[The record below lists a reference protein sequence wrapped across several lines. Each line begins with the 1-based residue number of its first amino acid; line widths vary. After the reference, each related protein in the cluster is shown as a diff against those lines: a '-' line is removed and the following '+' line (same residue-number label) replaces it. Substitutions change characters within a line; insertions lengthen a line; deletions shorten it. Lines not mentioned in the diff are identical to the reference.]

1 MRRNGS
7 SFSTP
12 LKVEGT
18 KQTSKIKASAHFSS
32 LYLTVDKS
40 PSRLESPA
48 RRFRPE
54 TRHRLRALRFSD
66 TRKLTASALWE
77 GKRRLERERDEPE
90 EATAS
95 SDRPPKR
102 AMATAATAAT
112 RPLGGGSA
120 VTAAAG
126 AVAAAAGGH
135 SGGGALT
142 TSPESATA
150 SSQPGSPAAST
161 STPPQSLVAPTTA
174 SSFHN
179 HPRGRLVSRACDRCR
194 RRKAKCEYLSAV
206 DSCTHCRDAHVQCTF
221 DLPLARRGPKARK
234 KSDLPG
240 QPPLDPSALSTGAR
254 GAGAQM
260 PPPLAFSG
268 PAVGGLQ
275 PFNSSSLSPEAPW
288 EPGEPLSLENGLPR
302 QQMGDLPG
310 LSTIQNIS
318 TRQRWLHLAQA
329 MTLRNTTLE
338 RVSKRCIDLFFDYL
352 YPLTPL
358 VYEPALREV
367 LAYIFSQ
374 PIPGMNQPSPI
385 AQLTPDPTAGTT
397 PLSAAESWAGFAQL
411 NGSRA
416 VGSRLAPWADSTFT
430 LVTAVCAE
438 AAFMLPKDIFPEGE
452 SVSEIFLEASRDC
465 LHQHLEAD
473 LENPTANSIAIRY
486 FHSNCLHAAGKPKYS
501 WHIFGEAI
509 RLAQVMHLHEEA
521 SLEGLVPIEAE
532 FRRRCFWILY
542 LGDKSAA
549 ILNNRP
555 ITIHKYCFDT
565 GITTLYPSGI
575 EDEFLITASEPPR
588 KSFISGFNA
597 NVRLWQSA
605 ADLLLEIR
613 VLQDQMMQHFRGNL
627 PPNHVL
633 PSADRQH
640 LDSLYV
646 RFITCLDDLPPYLQ
660 SCTLAMAAMAEGNG
674 SAESKQYVIQCT
686 NLQVTFHC
694 LRMVIT
700 QKFEDLSYFAPGVEQ
715 ADLRKSEIVRD
726 MLRVM
731 NEAPFWGLQANGEPN
746 VEKIR
751 LIGASLLAI
760 IHRHQDNPLATRARG
775 DFSVL
780 LDILTR
786 LDSKASDQLRNTS
799 NNVVG

>member
-1 MRRNGS
+1 MGNN
-7 SFSTP
+7 P
-12 LKVEGT
+12 LWWQPPPLWYGT
-18 KQTSKIKASAHFSS
+18 TNAAVASATGS
-32 LYLTVDKS
+32 TG
-40 PSRLESPA
+40 
-48 RRFRPE
+48 
-54 TRHRLRALRFSD
+54 TG
-66 TRKLTASALWE
+66 SA
-77 GKRRLERERDEPE
+77 
-90 EATAS
+90 
-95 SDRPPKR
+95 
-102 AMATAATAAT
+102 
-112 RPLGGGSA
+112 GSA
-120 VTAAAG
+120 V
-126 AVAAAAGGH
+126 
-135 SGGGALT
+135 ALT
-142 TSPESATA
+142 TSPESAST
-150 SSQPGSPAAST
+150 SQPGSPTA
-161 STPPQSLVAPTTA
+161 STPPPQQSLGAAAT
-174 SSFHN
+174 SFHH

-234 KSDLPG
+234 KSDQPG
-240 QPPLDPSALSTGAR
+240 QPPPDPSSLSTGAR
-254 GAGAQM
+254 GSGQM
-260 PPPLAFSG
+260 PPPLSFSG
-268 PAVGGLQ
+268 PAAGGLQ
-275 PFNSSSLSPEAPW
+275 PFNSSSLSPETAW
-288 EPGEPLSLENGLPR
+288 EPVEPLSIENGLPR
-302 QQMGDLPG
+302 QPLGDLPG

-318 TRQRWLHLAQA
+318 TRQRWLHLAHA

-352 YPLTPL
+352 YPLTPW
-358 VYEPALREV
+358 Y
-367 LAYIFSQ
+367 
-374 PIPGMNQPSPI
+374 
-385 AQLTPDPTAGTT
+385 PTAGTT
-397 PLSAAESWAGFAQL
+397 PLSSAESWAGFGQP
-411 NGSRA
+411 GSRT
-416 VGSRLAPWADSTFT
+416 VGSRLAPWVDSTFT

-575 EDEFLITASEPPR
+575 EDEFLNTASDPPR

-613 VLQDQMMQHFRGNL
+613 VLQDQMMQHFRGSM

-674 SAESKQYVIQCT
+674 SAESKQYVIQCI

-760 IHRHQDNPLATRARG
+760 IHRNQDSPLATRARS

-786 LDSKASDQLRNTS
+786 LDSKASDQLRSTS
-799 NNVVG
+799 NTVVG

>member
-1 MRRNGS
+1 MAGALGRGS
-7 SFSTP
+7 VAAATAG
-12 LKVEGT
+12 V
-18 KQTSKIKASAHFSS
+18 A
-32 LYLTVDKS
+32 
-40 PSRLESPA
+40 PA
-48 RRFRPE
+48 PAAAAAAVAAPAAAPGLGAPVVAP
-54 TRHRLRALRFSD
+54 TDAAAPGA
-66 TRKLTASALWE
+66 LTAS
-77 GKRRLERERDEPE
+77 P
-90 EATAS
+90 
-95 SDRPPKR
+95 
-102 AMATAATAAT
+102 
-112 RPLGGGSA
+112 GS
-120 VTAAAG
+120 VTA
-126 AVAAAAGGH
+126 
-135 SGGGALT
+135 
-142 TSPESATA
+142 P
-150 SSQPGSPAAST
+150 SQPGSPTASA
-161 STPPQSLVAPTTA
+161 STPPQQPAAT
-174 SSFHN
+174 SFHH

-194 RRKAKCEYLSAV
+194 RRKAKCEYLNAV
-206 DSCTHCRDAHVQCTF
+206 DSCTHCRDALVQCTF

-240 QPPLDPSALSTGAR
+240 RPLPDPSSLSTGAR
-254 GAGAQM
+254 GPGSQM

-268 PAVGGLQ
+268 PAGGGGLQ
-275 PFNSSSLSPEAPW
+275 PFASSSLSPETAW
-288 EPGEPLSLENGLPR
+288 EPVEPLGMENGLPR
-302 QQMGDLPG
+302 QPLGDLPG

-318 TRQRWLHLAQA
+318 TRQRWLHLAHA

-358 VYEPALREV
+358 VYETALRDV

-374 PIPGMNQPSPI
+374 PLPGVNQPSPL
-385 AQLTPDPTAGTT
+385 AQLTPDPTTGTGT
-397 PLSAAESWAGFAQL
+397 GTAEPWPGFGQPSC
-411 NGSRA
+411 SRT

-509 RLAQVMHLHEEA
+509 RLAQVMHLHDEA

-575 EDEFLITASEPPR
+575 EDEFAKTASEPPR
-588 KSFISGFNA
+588 NSFISGFNA

-613 VLQDQMMQHFRGNL
+613 VLQDQVTHHFRGNM
-627 PPNHVL
+627 PPH
-633 PSADRQH
+633 PSLSLADRQH
-640 LDSLYV
+640 LDSLFV

-660 SCTLAMAAMAEGNG
+660 SCTLAMAAMAEGSG

-760 IHRHQDNPLATRARG
+760 IHRNQDSPLAARARG

-799 NNVVG
+799 ISTFVG

>member
-1 MRRNGS
+1 M
-7 SFSTP
+7 
-12 LKVEGT
+12 
-18 KQTSKIKASAHFSS
+18 ASAP
-32 LYLTVDKS
+32 LGG
-40 PSRLESPA
+40 
-48 RRFRPE
+48 
-54 TRHRLRALRFSD
+54 
-66 TRKLTASALWE
+66 ASV
-77 GKRRLERERDEPE
+77 
-90 EATAS
+90 
-95 SDRPPKR
+95 
-102 AMATAATAAT
+102 ATAA
-112 RPLGGGSA
+112 
-120 VTAAAG
+120 AAA
-126 AVAAAAGGH
+126 AAAAGGPGQYGH
-135 SGGGALT
+135 SAAQR
-142 TSPESATA
+142 STA
-150 SSQPGSPAAST
+150 QHSMGNNPPVVAA
-161 STPPQSLVAPTTA
+161 PLPY
-174 SSFHN
+174 
-179 HPRGRLVSRACDRCR
+179 ACDRCR

-234 KSDLPG
+234 KSDQPG
-240 QPPLDPSALSTGAR
+240 QPPPDPSSLSTGAR
-254 GAGAQM
+254 GSGQM
-260 PPPLAFSG
+260 PPPLSFSG
-268 PAVGGLQ
+268 PAAGGLQ
-275 PFNSSSLSPEAPW
+275 PFNSSSLSPETAW
-288 EPGEPLSLENGLPR
+288 EPVEPLSIENGLPR
-302 QQMGDLPG
+302 QPLGDLPG

-318 TRQRWLHLAQA
+318 TRQRWLHLAHA

-374 PIPGMNQPSPI
+374 PLPGINQPSPLS
-385 AQLTPDPTAGTT
+385 QLTPDPTAGTT
-397 PLSAAESWAGFAQL
+397 PLSSAESWAGFGQP
-411 NGSRA
+411 GSRT
-416 VGSRLAPWADSTFT
+416 VGSRLAPWVDSTFT

-575 EDEFLITASEPPR
+575 EDEFLNTASDPPR

-613 VLQDQMMQHFRGNL
+613 VLQDQMMQHFRGSM

-674 SAESKQYVIQCT
+674 SAESKQYVIQCI

-760 IHRHQDNPLATRARG
+760 IHRNQDSPLATRARS

-786 LDSKASDQLRNTS
+786 LDSKASDQLRSTS
-799 NNVVG
+799 NTVVG

>member
-1 MRRNGS
+1 MHYILAAARMPVSASLLATWSLSWSLVPSCPPLSLLS
-7 SFSTP
+7 SPPPPLWLHGFIVHTWLHVCICIHNFRFAFTLTPRSSST
-12 LKVEGT
+12 
-18 KQTSKIKASAHFSS
+18 SAYPVH
-32 LYLTVDKS
+32 
-40 PSRLESPA
+40 A
-48 RRFRPE
+48 
-54 TRHRLRALRFSD
+54 
-66 TRKLTASALWE
+66 
-77 GKRRLERERDEPE
+77 
-90 EATAS
+90 
-95 SDRPPKR
+95 RPPHFFLMLR
-102 AMATAATAAT
+102 YAVQYPDTLAIS
-112 RPLGGGSA
+112 PLTD
-120 VTAAAG
+120 VFP
-126 AVAAAAGGH
+126 H
-135 SGGGALT
+135 
-142 TSPESATA
+142 
-150 SSQPGSPAAST
+150 Q
-161 STPPQSLVAPTTA
+161 
-174 SSFHN
+174 
-179 HPRGRLVSRACDRCR
+179 
-194 RRKAKCEYLSAV
+194 KCEYLSAV

-240 QPPLDPSALSTGAR
+240 QPPSDPSALSTGAR

-260 PPPLAFSG
+260 PPPLAFAG

-521 SLEGLVPIEAE
+521 SLEGLFPIEAE

-746 VEKIR
+746 VSYFPFSFPSFSACFS
-751 LIGASLLAI
+751 LILIMPAVIYTFFKPRHLYANLAI
-760 IHRHQDNPLATRARG
+760 
-775 DFSVL
+775 
-780 LDILTR
+780 
-786 LDSKASDQLRNTS
+786 
-799 NNVVG
+799 

>member
-1 MRRNGS
+1 M
-7 SFSTP
+7 
-12 LKVEGT
+12 
-18 KQTSKIKASAHFSS
+18 ASAP
-32 LYLTVDKS
+32 LGG
-40 PSRLESPA
+40 
-48 RRFRPE
+48 
-54 TRHRLRALRFSD
+54 
-66 TRKLTASALWE
+66 ASV
-77 GKRRLERERDEPE
+77 
-90 EATAS
+90 
-95 SDRPPKR
+95 
-102 AMATAATAAT
+102 ATAA
-112 RPLGGGSA
+112 
-120 VTAAAG
+120 AAA
-126 AVAAAAGGH
+126 AAAAGGPG
-135 SGGGALT
+135 STGTGSAGSAVALT
-142 TSPESATA
+142 TSPESAST
-150 SSQPGSPAAST
+150 SQPGSPTA
-161 STPPQSLVAPTTA
+161 STPPPQQSLGAAAT
-174 SSFHN
+174 SFHH

-234 KSDLPG
+234 KSDQPG
-240 QPPLDPSALSTGAR
+240 QPPPDPSSLSTGAR
-254 GAGAQM
+254 GSGQM
-260 PPPLAFSG
+260 PPPLSFSG
-268 PAVGGLQ
+268 PAAGGLQ
-275 PFNSSSLSPEAPW
+275 PFNSSSLSPETAW
-288 EPGEPLSLENGLPR
+288 EPVEPLSIENGLPR
-302 QQMGDLPG
+302 QPLGDLPG

-318 TRQRWLHLAQA
+318 TRQRWLHLAHA

-374 PIPGMNQPSPI
+374 PLPGINQPSPLS
-385 AQLTPDPTAGTT
+385 QLTPDPTAGTT
-397 PLSAAESWAGFAQL
+397 PLSSAESWAGFGQP
-411 NGSRA
+411 GSRT
-416 VGSRLAPWADSTFT
+416 VGSRLAPWVDSTFT

-575 EDEFLITASEPPR
+575 EDEFLNTASDPPR

-613 VLQDQMMQHFRGNL
+613 
-627 PPNHVL
+627 
-633 PSADRQH
+633 H

-674 SAESKQYVIQCT
+674 SAESKQYVIQCI

-760 IHRHQDNPLATRARG
+760 IHRNQDSPLATRARS

-786 LDSKASDQLRNTS
+786 LDSKASDQLRSTS
-799 NNVVG
+799 NTVVG

>member
-1 MRRNGS
+1 M
-7 SFSTP
+7 
-12 LKVEGT
+12 
-18 KQTSKIKASAHFSS
+18 ASAP
-32 LYLTVDKS
+32 LGG
-40 PSRLESPA
+40 A
-48 RRFRPE
+48 
-54 TRHRLRALRFSD
+54 AA
-66 TRKLTASALWE
+66 ASV
-77 GKRRLERERDEPE
+77 
-90 EATAS
+90 
-95 SDRPPKR
+95 
-102 AMATAATAAT
+102 ATAA
-112 RPLGGGSA
+112 
-120 VTAAAG
+120 
-126 AVAAAAGGH
+126 AAAAGPGTG
-135 SGGGALT
+135 SAGSAVALT
-142 TSPESATA
+142 TSPESAST
-150 SSQPGSPAAST
+150 SQPGSPTA
-161 STPPQSLVAPTTA
+161 STPPPQQSLGAAAT
-174 SSFHN
+174 SFHH

-234 KSDLPG
+234 KSDQPG
-240 QPPLDPSALSTGAR
+240 QPPPDPSSLSTGAR
-254 GAGAQM
+254 GSGQM
-260 PPPLAFSG
+260 PPPLSFSG
-268 PAVGGLQ
+268 PAAGGLQ
-275 PFNSSSLSPEAPW
+275 PFNSSSLSPETAW
-288 EPGEPLSLENGLPR
+288 EPVEPLSIENGLPR
-302 QQMGDLPG
+302 QPLGDLPG

-318 TRQRWLHLAQA
+318 TRQRWLHLAHA

-358 VYEPALREV
+358 VYEPALRDV

-374 PIPGMNQPSPI
+374 PLPGMNQPSPLS
-385 AQLTPDPTAGTT
+385 QLTPDPTTGTT
-397 PLSAAESWAGFAQL
+397 PISSAESWTGFGQPS
-411 NGSRA
+411 GSRI
-416 VGSRLAPWADSTFT
+416 VGSRLAPWVDSTFT

-575 EDEFLITASEPPR
+575 EDEFLNTASEPPR

-613 VLQDQMMQHFRGNL
+613 VLQDQMMQHFRGSM

-674 SAESKQYVIQCT
+674 SAESKQYVIQCI

-760 IHRHQDNPLATRARG
+760 IHRNQDSPLATRARS
-775 DFSVL
+775 DFTVL

-799 NNVVG
+799 NTVVG